1 MKKRITAVIACAMLI
16 LMSACGNNVKQRWE
30 SFNERIVKSELTFTC
45 EVRAEYDDK
54 SVNFTLAYED
64 NDDGCTVTVIEP
76 QCVAGVKAHLKN
88 GRSSLEFDGAI
99 LDTGDLDRF
108 GLSPLSA
115 LPEICAA
122 LRVSHADTFWT
133 EGDKPVVQ
141 LIPTDELTL
150 TVWFDEDFSTPEY
163 AELASGGKTVI
174 YCRFTDWQM
183 NGDIGNERSSEEN
196 MGGDIS

>member
-1 MKKRITAVIACAMLI
+1 MKKRITALIVCAMLI
-16 LMSACGNNVKQRWE
+16 LLSACGNNVKQRWE
-30 SFNERIVKSELTFTC
+30 SFNEKVTESAISFTC

-54 SVNFTLAYED
+54 TASFTLCYED
-64 NDDGCTVTVIEP
+64 TADGCTVTVIEP
-76 QCVAGVKAHLKN
+76 QCIAGVKAHLKD
-88 GRSSLEFDGAI
+88 GTSSLEFDGAI

-115 LPEICAA
+115 LKEICAA
-122 LRVSHADTFWT
+122 LRNSHADTFWM
-133 EGDKPVVQ
+133 EQDKPVVQ

-150 TVWFDEDFSTPEY
+150 TVWFDVSFTAPEY

-174 YCRFTDWQM
+174 YCHFTNWQM
-183 NGDIGNERSSEEN
+183 NGDTDNERSSEEN